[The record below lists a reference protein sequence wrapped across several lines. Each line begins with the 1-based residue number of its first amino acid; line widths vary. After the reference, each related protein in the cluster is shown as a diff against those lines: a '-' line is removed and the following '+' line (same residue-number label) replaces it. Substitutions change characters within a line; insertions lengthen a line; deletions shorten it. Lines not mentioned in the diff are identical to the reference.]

1 MTENKNIKRKLII
14 QSFMPLYIILVIKNF
29 DAKMLI
35 LAKKLTEH
43 LLKRDFK
50 IISHVFNHPLFL
62 SCIFEIIGILWIL
75 SAAFSIFEF
84 TAMQRANFASQNESV
99 KECEKISDGGVTFFM
114 TYVLPMVMDEIGTL
128 KNFSIFVFLMVMLC
142 ILMWKTNLYY
152 QNPILTILGYEI
164 VSFQFEHTELSQFQ
178 GDRTCIGITR
188 HTKVKDGMYIRRQY
202 ISDNVFLIYEDK

>member
-1 MTENKNIKRKLII
+1 
-14 QSFMPLYIILVIKNF
+14 
-29 DAKMLI
+29 MLI
-35 LAKKLTEH
+35 LVKKMTEH

-50 IISHVFNHPLFL
+50 IICNVVEHPLFL

-99 KECEKISDGGVTFFM
+99 KECEKISDGGVTFFT

>member
-1 MTENKNIKRKLII
+1 
-14 QSFMPLYIILVIKNF
+14 
-29 DAKMLI
+29 
-35 LAKKLTEH
+35 
-43 LLKRDFK
+43 
-50 IISHVFNHPLFL
+50 
-62 SCIFEIIGILWIL
+62 
-75 SAAFSIFEF
+75 
-84 TAMQRANFASQNESV
+84 
-99 KECEKISDGGVTFFM
+99 M
-114 TYVLPMVMDEIGTL
+114 TYVLPMVMDDIGTL